1 MRKLYSRP
9 NADIVIYD
17 NLDSVLKVSGIDT
30 KSVGYDLTQT
40 TGKSYT
46 NLRS

>member
-17 NLDSVLKVSGIDT
+17 NLDSVLKLSGVDT
-30 KSVGYDLTQT
+30 QSSGYNLTST
-40 TGKSYT
+40 EGKSYT
-46 NLRS
+46 SLRS